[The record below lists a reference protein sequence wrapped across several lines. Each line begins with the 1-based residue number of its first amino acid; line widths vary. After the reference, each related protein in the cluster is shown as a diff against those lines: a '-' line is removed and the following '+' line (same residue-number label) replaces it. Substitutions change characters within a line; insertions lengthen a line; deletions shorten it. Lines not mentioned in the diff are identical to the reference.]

1 MYTAVMSFGH
11 LNITLLHVYVFL
23 LEFSFYQYTGAKP
36 VAFGHEGVNVLSGR
50 PQDRWEPF
58 SACPVPAEAHWV
70 AQHGLACF
78 THTLPVWG
86 MYTLSF
92 QNQTY

>member
-1 MYTAVMSFGH
+1 MHTAVMSFDSRYN
-11 LNITLLHVYVFL
+11 LVACVCIFFL
-23 LEFSFYQYTGAKP
+23 KFPLSDAKP
-36 VAFGHEGVNVLSGR
+36 VAFGHEGVNVLSRR

>member
-1 MYTAVMSFGH
+1 MEGNFGNSFH
-11 LNITLLHVYVFL
+11 TFP
-23 LEFSFYQYTGAKP
+23 P
-36 VAFGHEGVNVLSGR
+36 VILMLRHERVKLLSGG